1 MLTGWHQL
9 DWSQGKDWFYFDE
22 NGAMVTG
29 LHQLDW
35 SQGKDWFYFDE
46 HGAMQTG
53 TIKIE
58 LDGIENVLVLDDK
71 NGNMIKRYQEVQT
84 T

>member
-1 MLTGWHQL
+1 MLTGW
-9 DWSQGKDWFYFDE
+9 
-22 NGAMVTG
+22 
-29 LHQLDW
+29 HQLDW